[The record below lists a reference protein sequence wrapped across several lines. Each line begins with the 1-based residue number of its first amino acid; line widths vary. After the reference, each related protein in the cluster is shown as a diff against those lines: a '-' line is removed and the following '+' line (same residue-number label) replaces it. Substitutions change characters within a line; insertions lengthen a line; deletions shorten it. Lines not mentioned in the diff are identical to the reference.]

1 MLPQSTTPDPY
12 TSASQPMLTALK
24 AMKPAIKF
32 LIDTTVD
39 PKQRE
44 ALGVI
49 KHNALELQCILC
61 QIDDVEK
68 SRSGA

>member
-12 TSASQPMLTALK
+12 APALQPMLTALQT
-24 AMKPAIKF
+24 MRPAIKY
-32 LIDTTVD
+32 LIDTTTD
-39 PKQRE
+39 PEQRK